1 MATFRLRHFS
11 DPHTLRSIEPE
22 RLLALL
28 DPHRGFF
35 DGRDYELPAA
45 GGAADLDYPQLVDI
59 FSTPDA
65 GTPKDLLDALFLI
78 DEMSTAEGM
87 DSLLTAAE
95 SAGLDLELAVT
106 DDHSPADVAVQV
118 WLADR
123 DILERKHAEQF
134 LYRPKSFEYFQTNHS
149 VPPTFATPTAAVRQQ
164 LERDLDD
171 WFEQKR
177 RGRGTR
183 VFIYSSPEEVRFLI
197 RHGEPFKREESLNGS
212 GVASVCYRP
221 LKYDVLVYDRQLG
234 ELRINAQL
242 VGEKKLYCEKLGQ
255 HLFGDSGCFPGTRK
269 YTLEPLREMGADAL
283 SCGDVE
289 GIESITLT
297 EVDFYWGG
305 GHGEIE
311 IRKAGDL
318 FAALAAREGHLPTGP
333 RILKAVFKVKFED
346 SKTPRTV
353 KIRPGNV
360 AEYTRDSDAA
370 LIEQWLTLRGFILQ
384 AEANEHAAAAEALAG
399 H

>member
-65 GTPKDLLDALFLI
+65 GTPKELLDALFLI

-183 VFIYSSPEEVRFLI
+183 VFIFSSQEEVRFLI

-289 GIESITLT
+289 GIESITLA

-333 RILKAVFKVKFED
+333 RIFKAVFKVKFED

>member
-11 DPHTLRSIEPE
+11 NPSTLRSIDPE
-22 RLLALL
+22 RLVSLL
-28 DPHRGFF
+28 TPHRSFF
-35 DGRDYELPAA
+35 TGRGCPLPAP
-45 GGAADLDYPQLVDI
+45 GDAAELDHQALVDI

-65 GTPKDLLDALFLI
+65 GTPKELLDALFLI
-78 DEMSTAEGM
+78 DEMSTTLGM
-87 DSLLTAAE
+87 DSLLEAA
-95 SAGLDLELAVT
+95 SAAGIDLQLNPG
-106 DDHSPADVAVQV
+106 DNHSPADVAVQV
-118 WLADR
+118 WLLDQ

-134 LYRPKSFEYFQTNHS
+134 LHRPKSFEYFQSHH
-149 VPPTFATPTAAVRQQ
+149 ATPPVFTMPAPGRRQQ
-164 LERDLDD
+164 LERELDD
-171 WFEQKR
+171 WFDQKR
-177 RGRGTR
+177 RGRGAR
-183 VFIYSSPEEVRFLI
+183 VFIYEDSQEVRFLI
-197 RHGEPFKREESLNGS
+197 RHGEPFKREESLNAA

-242 VGEKKLYCEKLGQ
+242 VGEKKLYCEKLGL
-255 HLFGDSGCFPGTRK
+255 HLFGDSNCFPGTRK
-269 YTLEPLREMGADAL
+269 YTLEPLRELGADAL
-283 SCGDVE
+283 ACGDVE

-318 FAALAAREGHLPTGP
+318 FAALASREGHLPDNP
-333 RILKAVFKVKFED
+333 RIIKAVFKVKFED
-346 SKTPRTV
+346 SKTPRSV
-353 KIRPGNV
+353 KIRPGNI

-370 LIEQWLTLRGFILQ
+370 LIEQWLNLRGFILHS
-384 AEANEHAAAAEALAG
+384 EADSHAATAEVLAS